1 MASVEVVGCLALTR
15 SGACTRCEGV
25 GAFKEMELGAFAFEA
40 GRAFSAAAAAA
51 FTVARGRLALM
62 LFAWLGAWSAFV
74 RVEDG
79 RRLDDDMDGFEEAYA
94 FIDAFSD
101 VMAAGDGACTATV

>member
-15 SGACTRCEGV
+15 SGACTRCEGA
-25 GAFKEMELGAFAFEA
+25 GAFKA

-62 LFAWLGAWSAFV
+62 LFAWLGAWSALV
-74 RVEDG
+74 RG
-79 RRLDDDMDGFEEAYA
+79 CRLDFDMDGFEFEDAPYA